1 MSKKFARSSM
11 YFDLIETC
19 REPGCPVCRLGL
31 RAARRYIDFVLYE
44 RVNDPDTRA
53 ELCAARG
60 YCNRHAWMM
69 ADRNVRSLSVA
80 MLEGVV
86 IREVL
91 EVLAGAGHDRGAL
104 AVLADDGHRGVA
116 QALQRLLQGRLE
128 FREPSPLAAQLA
140 GLLEAQ
146 VACPICDQQATT
158 EESALAA
165 LLNDLGDEALVQTF
179 QASDGLCLPH
189 FRQALAQGGEDA
201 AITRL
206 VDLQRAHFERLRAE
220 LSEFI
225 HKTAY
230 HVTAER
236 LGVERDSWLRAIG
249 ALSGQR
255 GAR

>member
-1 MSKKFARSSM
+1 MSKKFATSSM
-11 YFDLIETC
+11 YFDLIEAC

-69 ADRNVRSLSVA
+69 ADEDVRSLSVA
-80 MLEGVV
+80 MIEHVV
-86 IREVL
+86 IREIL
-91 EVLAGAGHDRGAL
+91 EILAGSSPDQGAL
-104 AVLADDGHRGVA
+104 AVLADNGHRGVA
-116 QALQRLLQGRLE
+116 QALQRLLHGRLE
-128 FREPSPLAAQLA
+128 FRAPSPLATGLA
-140 GLLEAQ
+140 GLLEPQ

-158 EESALAA
+158 EESVLAA
-165 LLNDLGDEALVQTF
+165 VLSDLGDEAMYQTF
-179 QASDGLCLPH
+179 QKSDGLCLPH
-189 FRQALAQGGEDA
+189 FRQALAQGGEDSA
-201 AITRL
+201 VTRL

-220 LSEFI
+220 LFEFI
-225 HKTAY
+225 DKTAY

-236 LGVERDSWLRAIG
+236 LSAEKDSWLRAIG

>member
-11 YFDLIETC
+11 YFDLIEAC

-31 RAARRYIDFVLYE
+31 CVARRDIDFVLHE
-44 RVNDPDTRA
+44 RVNDPDTHA
-53 ELCAARG
+53 ELCASRG

-69 ADRNVRSLSVA
+69 ADRHVRSLGVA
-80 MLEGVV
+80 MLEGIV

-91 EVLAGAGHDRGAL
+91 EVLAGAGYDQGAF
-104 AVLADDGHRGVA
+104 AVLVDDGHRGVV
-116 QALQRLLQGRLE
+116 QAMQRLLQVRLE
-128 FREPSPLAAQLA
+128 FRGPSPRAMQLA
-140 GLLEAQ
+140 GMLEAQ

-158 EESALAA
+158 EASALAG
-165 LLNDLGDEALVQTF
+165 LLNDLGDEAMLRTF

-225 HKTAY
+225 DKTAY
-230 HVTAER
+230 HVTAES
-236 LGVERDSWLRAIG
+236 LGAERDSWLRAIG